1 MPMHIRNKP
10 QQRVQSQHT
19 KQLSSQKN
27 FLQRITEPFRQMTE
41 SGSNNK
47 TLIMIIV
54 VILVLYYLNKKCGKS
69 TEKQHL
75 QYFFF

>member
-10 QQRVQSQHT
+10 QQRVQSQHSQ
-19 KQLSSQKN
+19 QLTSKKN
-27 FLQRITEPFRQMTE
+27 LLQRISEPFRQITE
-41 SGSNNK
+41 EGSNNK
-47 TLIMIIV
+47 TLIFIIIA
-54 VILVLYYLNKKCGKS
+54 ILVLYYLNKNCGKS